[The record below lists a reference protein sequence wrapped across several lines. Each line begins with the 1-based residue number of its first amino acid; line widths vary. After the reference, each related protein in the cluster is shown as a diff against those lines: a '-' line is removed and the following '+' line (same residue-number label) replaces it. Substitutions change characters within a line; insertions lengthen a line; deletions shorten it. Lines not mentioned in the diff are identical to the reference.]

1 MHYALFTLTDM
12 SAEKSEQ
19 VGPTKIVG
27 WHVSP
32 QIGVICCSFIYET
45 VHVGRLSAN
54 VFFGVSQRKFVGPIC
69 WSKFID
75 RHKKNVSRHEQA
87 HRKSCNSYTPIYRA
101 DMSADTNFLSVR
113 FIGRQIGQWEKCIRQ
128 PIFLIALNLTIG
140 SLNDSKFRNCC

>member
-19 VGPTKIVG
+19 VGLTKIVG

-54 VFFGVSQRKFVGPIC
+54 VFFVSANENLSGRSVGPN
-69 WSKFID
+69 SSTD
-75 RHKKNVSRHEQA
+75 T
-87 HRKSCNSYTPIYRA
+87 RKTSA
-101 DMSADTNFLSVR
+101 DMNRLIERAATVIRRFIEQTCRPTQIFCRSDLSADKSAS
-113 FIGRQIGQWEKCIRQ
+113 ECIRQ